1 METSVKKEHR
11 VLKVIGAKL
20 KQFGKFLV
28 DDCLKFPAYILA
40 HPLKGFEE
48 FKRYK
53 RGKMSVALIFM
64 VLMIFFNILK
74 FQYNGFIV
82 NKNNIKDLNSINEIA
97 YIVGAVLVITV
108 ANWSVTTL
116 FDGKGNM
123 KYIFMM
129 VCYCLYPLIWSA
141 ALGILFS
148 NILAKDEMAIYY
160 LIVGLGIALT
170 CYMFFFGIISIHEYG
185 LGQCLL
191 TILFTAVAAFIII
204 FACLLFFDLFQRVY
218 GFIYTI
224 YREITIREL
233 LW

>member
-1 METSVKKEHR
+1 METSVKKENR
-11 VLKVIGAKL
+11 VLKVIGQKL
-20 KQFGKFLV
+20 KQFGKFLLN
-28 DDCLKFPAYILA
+28 DCLKFPAYILA
-40 HPLKGFEE
+40 HPLKGYEE

-53 RGKMSVALIFM
+53 RGKIGVALFFM
-64 VLMIFFNILK
+64 ILMIFLNILK

-82 NKNNIKDLNSINEIA
+82 NTNNIKDLNSISQIA
-97 YIVGAVLVITV
+97 YIVGAVLVLTV

-123 KYIFMM
+123 KEIFMM
-129 VCYCLYPLIWSA
+129 ICYCLYPMIWSSL
-141 ALGILFS
+141 LGMIFS
-148 NILAKDEMAIYY
+148 NILSKDEMAIYY

-170 CYMFFFGIISIHEYG
+170 IYMFFFGIISIHEYG

-191 TILFTAVAAFIII
+191 TILFTAIAAFIIL
-204 FACLLFFDLFQRVY
+204 FACLLFFDLFQRMY

>member
-1 METSVKKEHR
+1 M
-11 VLKVIGAKL
+11 I
-20 KQFGKFLV
+20 
-28 DDCLKFPAYILA
+28 
-40 HPLKGFEE
+40 
-48 FKRYK
+48 
-53 RGKMSVALIFM
+53 
-64 VLMIFFNILK
+64 LMIFLNILK

-82 NKNNIKDLNSINEIA
+82 NTNNIKDLNSISQIA
-97 YIVGAVLVITV
+97 YIVGAVLVLTV

-123 KYIFMM
+123 KEIFKMI
-129 VCYCLYPLIWSA
+129 CYCLYPMIWSSL
-141 ALGILFS
+141 LGMIFS
-148 NILAKDEMAIYY
+148 NILSKDEMAIYY

-170 CYMFFFGIISIHEYG
+170 IYMFFFGIISIHEYG

-191 TILFTAVAAFIII
+191 TILFTAIAAFIIL
-204 FACLLFFDLFQRVY
+204 FACLLFFDLFQRMY